1 MGKFYIILLIA
12 YLLKTIAGIPL
23 LVSIY
28 KTGETENIPYLT
40 LMLMMTAGL
49 LLLYTSLTTKYY
61 LHSLIYSV
69 FFMIYAL
76 IFVIKFS
83 AERGSYIF

>member
-69 FFMIYAL
+69 FFTIYAL